1 MDANWI
7 IEGLISYLGLIVLL
21 TFHEFGHA
29 WTADK
34 CGDDTARLQGRCS
47 LNPVVHIDPIG
58 TVLLPLMMI
67 FLSPG
72 ISRFM
77 IGWAKPVPVNPY
89 NLRNPRVDDILVSM
103 AGPAMNLILAVA
115 LMALARVGLLVHA
128 EQMIGL
134 CVQMAAL
141 SLLLCFFNLIPIP
154 PLDGSHVL
162 RNLTGMSWEAYA
174 KFAQFG
180 FIGVIVVLQIPQ
192 IRDTLNNVTFGTLA
206 GLAVCFG
213 FPMQ

>member
-1 MDANWI
+1 
-7 IEGLISYLGLIVLL
+7 
-21 TFHEFGHA
+21 
-29 WTADK
+29 
-34 CGDDTARLQGRCS
+34 
-47 LNPVVHIDPIG
+47 
-58 TVLLPLMMI
+58 MMI

-103 AGPAMNLILAVA
+103 AGPAMNLVLAVA
-115 LMALARVGLLVHA
+115 LMALARVGLLAHVG
-128 EQMIGL
+128 QLTGL

-180 FIGVIVVLQIPQ
+180 FIAVIVVIQIPLV
-192 IRDTLNNVTFGTLA
+192 RDALNNVTFGTLA

-213 FPMQ
+213 FPTR